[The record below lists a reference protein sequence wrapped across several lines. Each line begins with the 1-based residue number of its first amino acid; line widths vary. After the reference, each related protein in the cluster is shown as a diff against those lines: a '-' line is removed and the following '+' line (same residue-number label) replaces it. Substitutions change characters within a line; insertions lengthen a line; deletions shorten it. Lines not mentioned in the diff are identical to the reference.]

1 MGKLESEYSS
11 RKTEL
16 ESQQQEL
23 REQRDEL
30 VEEIKSLTELQ
41 VSAEDLSQLRQ
52 AITQSRGEYEQQ
64 RRSLEE
70 ELSTL
75 EFEKTK
81 RLTETRR
88 SQELEMAK
96 LQSEH
101 EKEVLRLDREAAEK
115 ILAELDLRAVSNA
128 RWNELESELTAA
140 HQQLATQTTVD
151 AARIRD
157 ELRHEYNITTDQP
170 LDVTDLF
177 YQHRAI
183 SKELDDYRDRLEKC
197 EAEMARARKHIESEP
212 QRIATAVEAARTQV
226 QNIVEPAGKR

>member
-1 MGKLESEYSS
+1 M
-11 RKTEL
+11 
-16 ESQQQEL
+16 
-23 REQRDEL
+23 
-30 VEEIKSLTELQ
+30 Q
-41 VSAEDLSQLRQ
+41 VSAEDLSELRE
-52 AITQSRGEYEQQ
+52 AIQQSRGEFEQQ

-88 SQELEMAK
+88 SQELDLAK

-101 EKEVLRLDREAAEK
+101 EKEVLRLDRDAAEK
-115 ILAELDLRAVSNA
+115 ILAGLDLRAVAST
-128 RWNELESELTAA
+128 RWEELESELTAA
-140 HQQLATQTTVD
+140 RDKMSTQATVD
-151 AARIRD
+151 EARIRE
-157 ELRHEYNITTDQP
+157 ELRHEYNITTEQP

-183 SKELDDYRDRLEKC
+183 SKELEDYRDRLEKC
-197 EAEMARARKHIESEP
+197 EAEMSRARKHIECEP
-212 QRIATAVEAARTQV
+212 QRIATAVEAARTQI